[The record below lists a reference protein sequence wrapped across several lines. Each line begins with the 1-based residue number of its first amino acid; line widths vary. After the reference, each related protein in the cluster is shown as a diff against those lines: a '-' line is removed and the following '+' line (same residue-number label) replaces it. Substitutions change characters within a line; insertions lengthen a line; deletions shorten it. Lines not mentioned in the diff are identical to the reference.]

1 MIVVIPYIA
10 VTILF
15 CLGIY
20 TIIIKKNFM
29 KIVIGFTIVESSLI
43 LLLILVSYKP
53 GGTAPILNRGYA
65 IVVDPIPQAL
75 ALTSIVIGGSV
86 TAVMLA
92 LVIKIHKK
100 YRTLNVDELRKL
112 RG

>member
-1 MIVVIPYIA
+1 VEIPYVVVI
-10 VTILF
+10 ILF
-15 CLGIY
+15 CLGMY
-20 TIIIKKNFM
+20 TIITQKNLIKM
-29 KIVIGFTIVESSLI
+29 VIGFSIVESSLI

-53 GGTAPILNRGYA
+53 GGTAPILDKGYE

-92 LVIKIHKK
+92 LVIKIYKR
-100 YRTLNVDELRKL
+100 YGTLNIDEIRKL

>member
-1 MIVVIPYIA
+1 MVIPYIT
-10 VTILF
+10 VIILL
-15 CLGIY
+15 CLGVY
-20 TIIIKKNFM
+20 TIITKKNLM

-43 LLLILVSYKP
+43 LLLILISYKS
-53 GGTAPILNRGYA
+53 GGTAPILDKAYE

-75 ALTSIVIGGSV
+75 ALTAIVIGGSV

-100 YRTLNVDELRKL
+100 YGTLNVDEVRKL

>member
-1 MIVVIPYIA
+1 MEIPFVVVI
-10 VTILF
+10 ILF
-15 CLGIY
+15 CLGMY
-20 TIIIKKNFM
+20 TIITKKNLM

-53 GGTAPILNRGYA
+53 GGTAPILDKGYE
-65 IVVDPIPQAL
+65 IVVDPIPHAL
-75 ALTSIVIGGSV
+75 ALTTIVIGGSV

-92 LVIKIHKK
+92 LVMKIYKR
-100 YRTLNVDELRKL
+100 YGTLNIDEVRKL

>member
-1 MIVVIPYIA
+1 MQIPYVVVI
-10 VTILF
+10 ILF
-15 CLGIY
+15 CLGMY
-20 TIIIKKNFM
+20 TILTQKNLIKM
-29 KIVIGFTIVESSLI
+29 VIGFTILESSLI
-43 LLLILVSYKP
+43 LLLMLVSYKP
-53 GGTAPILNRGYA
+53 DGASPILDKGYE

-92 LVIKIHKK
+92 LVIKLYKR
-100 YRTLNVDELRKL
+100 YGTLNIDEIRKL

>member
-1 MIVVIPYIA
+1 MEIPYVSVI
-10 VTILF
+10 ILF

-20 TIIIKKNFM
+20 TIITKKNLL

-53 GGTAPILNRGYA
+53 GGTAPILDKQYEV
-65 IVVDPIPQAL
+65 VVDPIPQAL
-75 ALTSIVIGGSV
+75 ALTTIVIGTSV

-100 YRTLNVDELRKL
+100 YGTLNIDEVRKL

>member
-1 MIVVIPYIA
+1 MEIPFFV

-20 TIIIKKNFM
+20 TIINEKNLI

-43 LLLILVSYKP
+43 LLLILISYKP
-53 GGTAPILNRGYA
+53 SGTAPILDRGYE

-75 ALTSIVIGGSV
+75 ALTAIVIGGSV
-86 TAVMLA
+86 TAVMLV
-92 LVIKIHKK
+92 LVIKIHNR
-100 YRTLNVDELRKL
+100 YGTLDIDKVRRLK
-112 RG
+112 G

>member
-1 MIVVIPYIA
+1 MKIPYIS
-10 VTILF
+10 VIILI

-20 TIIIKKNFM
+20 TIITKKNLI
-29 KIVIGFTIVESSLI
+29 KIVIGFTIIEASFI

-53 GGTAPILNRGYA
+53 GGTAPILDRQYE

-75 ALTSIVIGGSV
+75 ALTSIVIGGSI

-92 LVIKIHKK
+92 LVIKIHNR
-100 YRTLNVDELRKL
+100 YGTLNIDEVRKL

>member
-1 MIVVIPYIA
+1 MEIPYVVVI
-10 VTILF
+10 ILI

-20 TIIIKKNFM
+20 TIITKKNLI
-29 KIVIGFTIVESSLI
+29 KIVIGFTIVEASLI

-53 GGTAPILNRGYA
+53 GGTAPILDRQYE

-75 ALTSIVIGGSV
+75 ALTTIVIGGSV

-92 LVIKIHKK
+92 LVIKIHNR
-100 YRTLNVDELRKL
+100 YGTLNIDEVRKL

>member
-1 MIVVIPYIA
+1 MKTPYFA
-10 VTILF
+10 VTILL
-15 CLGIY
+15 CLGLY
-20 TIIIKKNFM
+20 TIITKKNLI
-29 KIVIGFTIVESSLI
+29 KIVIGFTIVESSLM
-43 LLLILVSYKP
+43 LLLILISYKP
-53 GGTAPILNRGYA
+53 NGTAPILDRGYE

-75 ALTSIVIGGSV
+75 ALTAIVIGGSI

-100 YRTLNVDELRKL
+100 YGTLNIDDVRKL

>member
-1 MIVVIPYIA
+1 MEIPYIVVI
-10 VTILF
+10 ILF
-15 CLGIY
+15 CLGMY
-20 TIIIKKNFM
+20 TILTQKNLIKM
-29 KIVIGFTIVESSLI
+29 VIGFTISESSLI

-53 GGTAPILNRGYA
+53 GGTSPILDKAYE

-92 LVIKIHKK
+92 LVIKLYKR
-100 YRTLNVDELRKL
+100 YGTLNIDEIRKL

>member
-1 MIVVIPYIA
+1 MTIPYVVVI
-10 VTILF
+10 ILF
-15 CLGIY
+15 CLGIF
-20 TIIIKKNFM
+20 TIIFKKNII

-53 GGTAPILNRGYA
+53 GGTAPILDKPYE

-75 ALTSIVIGGSV
+75 ALTAIVIGGSV
-86 TAVMLA
+86 TALMLL
-92 LVIKIHKK
+92 LVIKIHKR
-100 YRTLNVDELRKL
+100 YGTLNVDEVRKL

>member
-1 MIVVIPYIA
+1 MELPFVV

-20 TIIIKKNFM
+20 TIITQKNLI
-29 KIVIGFTIVESSLI
+29 KIVLGFTIVESSLI
-43 LLLILVSYKP
+43 LIFVLVSYQP
-53 GGTAPILNRGYA
+53 GGTAPILDKAYHL
-65 IVVDPIPQAL
+65 VVDPIPQAL

-92 LVIKIHKK
+92 LVIKIQKR
-100 YRTLNVDELRKL
+100 YRTLNVDKLRKL
-112 RG
+112 KG

>member
-1 MIVVIPYIA
+1 MELPYVVVI
-10 VTILF
+10 ILS

-20 TIIIKKNFM
+20 TIITEKNLM
-29 KIVIGFTIVESSLI
+29 KMAIGFTIVESSLI
-43 LLLILVSYKP
+43 LLLMLVSNKQ
-53 GGTAPILNRGYA
+53 GGTAPILDKQYE

-75 ALTSIVIGGSV
+75 ALTTIVIGGSV

-92 LVIKIHKK
+92 LVIKLYKR
-100 YRTLNVDELRKL
+100 YGTLNVDEIRKL